1 MNKANSKILRNLSS
15 IFLAAYLLTSSGS
28 FAIGKPLTVAVFQF
42 RAEDP
47 AIKNL
52 GSKISDLVM
61 VSIAANPDIEL
72 VERDTLDTIL
82 KEQGLGLTG
91 IVDKDHAVKIGK
103 LAGAQIFITGHTFTI
118 DGELTVV
125 AKVIGIETGVVFT
138 KVAQGPLTGKF
149 SNIIDELSADINKT
163 ISTKGT
169 ELVAEEG
176 KKEDVLSQ
184 ITSQLKGKV
193 LPKVSVFIEEK
204 HIDATT
210 IDPAAETE
218 MIYYLKKCGFT
229 VVDNKNSR
237 LSDWA
242 AAYLKGNEE
251 KVSPGIDIDVI
262 IIGEAFSEYGTRKG
276 DLISCKGR
284 VEVKAIDCKNGKI
297 LAISRNT
304 STAIDL
310 SEQIA
315 SKNALQQASVDILGK
330 FVPEFVTAWNT
341 NNKEL

>member
-1 MNKANSKILRNLSS
+1 MKKNNFKILKNLSLLF
-15 IFLAAYLLTSSGS
+15 IAAYLLTSSGS
-28 FAIGKPLTVAVFQF
+28 FALNKPLSVAVFQF
-42 RAEDP
+42 QAKDP

-61 VSIAANPDIEL
+61 VNIAANPDIEL
-72 VERDTLDTIL
+72 VERDILNTIL

-91 IVDKDHAVKIGK
+91 IVDKNQAVKIGK
-103 LAGAQIFITGHTFTI
+103 LAGAKIFITGRTFTI

-138 KVAQGPLTGKF
+138 EVAQGPLTGKF
-149 SNIIDELSADINKT
+149 SNIVDELSADINKT

-169 ELVAEEG
+169 KLVAEEG

-193 LPKVSVFIEEK
+193 LPKVSVFIEER
-204 HIDATT
+204 HIGATV
-210 IDPAAETE
+210 IDPEAETE
-218 MIYYLKKCGFT
+218 MIYYLRKCGFT
-229 VVDNKNSR
+229 VVDDKSNR
-237 LSDWA
+237 LNDWA
-242 AAYLKGNEE
+242 VAYLKGNEE
-251 KVSPGIDIDVI
+251 KVNPGVDIDIM

-297 LAISRNT
+297 LAISRHT

-315 SKNALQQASVDILGK
+315 GKNALQRASVNILGK
-330 FVPEFVTAWNT
+330 FVHELVTSWNA